1 MHAVLVHN
9 PTAGSGSHRAEA
21 LTSILK
27 EAGYSVTA
35 CSTKECVY
43 KEALKEQ
50 ADLVLIAGGDGAVGR
65 VVRCLPHY
73 NTPVAILPLGTANN
87 IARTLGIEGD
97 AERLIECVRRHVT
110 RSLDVGIASGPW
122 GRRRFVEG
130 RMIEIDGCDV
140 DCGVLIPINRIQMIS
155 DIDNQY
161 LYN

>member
-9 PTAGSGSHRAEA
+9 PTAGSGSHSPEA

-73 NTPVAILPLGTANN
+73 NTPVAIFAAGY
-87 IARTLGIEGD
+87 R
-97 AERLIECVRRHVT
+97 
-110 RSLDVGIASGPW
+110 
-122 GRRRFVEG
+122 
-130 RMIEIDGCDV
+130 
-140 DCGVLIPINRIQMIS
+140 
-155 DIDNQY
+155 
-161 LYN
+161 

>member
-21 LTSILK
+21 LTSLLK

-65 VVRCLPHY
+65 VIRCLPHY

-87 IARTLGIEGD
+87 IARTLGMKEM
-97 AERLIECVRRHVT
+97 R
-110 RSLDVGIASGPW
+110 
-122 GRRRFVEG
+122 
-130 RMIEIDGCDV
+130 IDLLNVFAGT
-140 DCGVLIPINRIQMIS
+140 
-155 DIDNQY
+155 
-161 LYN
+161 

>member
-9 PTAGSGSHRAEA
+9 PTAGPGSHRAEA

-73 NTPVAILPLGTANN
+73 NTPVAILPLGTAND
-87 IARTLGIEGD
+87 IARAVGVEGD
-97 AERLIECVRRHVT
+97 EDRLMGCVRRHVT
-110 RSLDVGIASGPW
+110 RGLDV
-122 GRRRFVEG
+122 
-130 RMIEIDGCDV
+130 
-140 DCGVLIPINRIQMIS
+140 
-155 DIDNQY
+155 
-161 LYN
+161 